1 MQMTTVKVR
10 NISLAVSEKDITE
23 FFCFSGEIV
32 YVEMQRESETTQL
45 AYVTYKDAQG
55 AETAVLLSGATIGGL
70 CVVITS
76 AEDYQL
82 QPEALAQIAE
92 KKSAGTNDSVMKK
105 GEEIVSTMIAKGFV
119 LGKDALNKAKELD
132 EKHQIISNASATV
145 ASIDQ
150 KIGLSEKVS
159 IGKSI
164 VNDKVRGID
173 ERFQVSE
180 KTMSAFSLAE
190 QKASIAGS
198 AIMSNPYVSAGA
210 SWISSALGVVTKAA
224 EDVSSMTKEKVEKA
238 EEEKKEILYNER
250 TSIVKNFAELH
261 LDESSPNERP
271 TVPVSSVDDKSSTR

>member
-1 MQMTTVKVR
+1 MTTVKVR

-55 AETAVLLSGATIGGL
+55 AETAVLLS
-70 CVVITS
+70 
-76 AEDYQL
+76 
-82 QPEALAQIAE
+82 E